1 MWPSIGLPGQ
11 GTDTKH
17 QAMFVRARDGALDAK
32 FIGLSGFALEDVLHL
47 WRMQRVQLVLVVL
60 TCS

>member
-1 MWPSIGLPGQ
+1 
-11 GTDTKH
+11 
-17 QAMFVRARDGALDAK
+17 MFVRAQDGALDTK